1 MKDFWNRRQFLHQVA
16 GCGASAAGLPWMAR
30 AGAVPAQELPK
41 VPDHTLTVLS
51 GKPRER
57 GKQYGRKFK
66 DLIHA
71 FLDQEI
77 YRACARHISR
87 DRLLRYA
94 GQCTK
99 VVQEY
104 SPAIAEEMG
113 GIAEGA
119 GLKLEEAVLITL
131 HEETVAHMDGAL
143 GQAASTVHHCTALA
157 ASPPD
162 TRDGNTYVGQNWDWM
177 ASVYGLSSMLLWKRP
192 EGPSLLAYSYPGLWV
207 GAGLNSAGV
216 ALCWTWGDG
225 LGIKGPR
232 VGIPSYVLIAQM
244 LYQDTLEGA
253 LQEARRAKHAG
264 WFNFVLGDG
273 KGQLAIVEG
282 TPEKL
287 VIQKPRGHTARA
299 SYACR
304 EILGEDSDKPGKLHP
319 RYQRMSDLL
328 AGSKGKLDK
337 PTLQGF
343 LADHRPPICRHPEF
357 KRSGSVEMVGG
368 FTVDSMLF
376 NCTTREAHVSRGPGC
391 SGRWKRFAFEDK

>member
-1 MKDFWNRRQFLHQVA
+1 
-16 GCGASAAGLPWMAR
+16 
-30 AGAVPAQELPK
+30 
-41 VPDHTLTVLS
+41 VPDHTLTVIS
-51 GKPRER
+51 GKPRQR

-66 DLIHA
+66 DPIHA
-71 FLDQEI
+71 FLDKEI
-77 YRACARHISR
+77 YQVCTKHASR
-87 DRLLRYA
+87 DKLLRYA

-99 VVQEY
+99 AVKEY
-104 SPAIAEEMG
+104 SPTIAEELE

-119 GLKLEEAVLITL
+119 GLKLEEAVLLTL
-131 HEETVAHMDGAL
+131 HEETAGHKDGAL
-143 GQAASTVHHCTALA
+143 PPVEHCTALA
-157 ASPPD
+157 AGPPD

-207 GAGLNSAGV
+207 GAGLNSAGI
-216 ALCWTWGDG
+216 ALCWSWGDG

-244 LYQDTLEGA
+244 LYQDTLAGA
-253 LQEARRAKHAG
+253 LDEARRARHAG
-264 WFNFVLGDG
+264 WFNFVLADA
-273 KGQLAIVEG
+273 KGRVATVEG

-287 VIQKPRGHTARA
+287 VVQTHRGHTARA

-304 EILGEDSDKPGKLHP
+304 EILGGPKDKPLKLHP
-319 RYQRMSDLL
+319 QCRRMFDLL
-328 AGSKGKLDK
+328 AGSEGKLDK

-343 LADHRPPICRHPEF
+343 FADHKSTICKHPGF
-357 KRSGSVEMVGG
+357 KRGGGINESGG

-391 SGRWKRFAFEDK
+391 SGRWKTFTFEGAK

>member
-1 MKDFWNRRQFLHQVA
+1 MTPSWTRRRFFQEVA
-16 GCGASAAGLPWMAR
+16 GYGAAAAGLHLATVGPG
-30 AGAVPAQELPK
+30 AGREAPR
-41 VPDHTLTVLS
+41 VPDHTLTVIA

-57 GKQYGRKFK
+57 GTRYGRMFK
-66 DLIHA
+66 DAIHA
-71 FLDQEI
+71 FLDREI
-77 YRACARHISR
+77 YQACAGHASR

-94 GQCTK
+94 GQCTGA
-99 VVQEY
+99 VRAY
-104 SPAIAEEMG
+104 SPTIAEELEGM
-113 GIAEGA
+113 AEGT
-119 GLKLEEAVLITL
+119 GLKLEEVVLITL
-131 HEETVAHMDGAL
+131 HEETAGHKDGVL
-143 GQAASTVHHCTALA
+143 PPVQHCTALA
-157 ASPPD
+157 AGPPD

-177 ASVYGLSSMLLWKRP
+177 ASVYGLSQMLLWQRP
-192 EGPSLLAYSYPGLWV
+192 EGPSLLAYAYPGLWV

-264 WFNFVLGDG
+264 WFAFVLGDG
-273 KGQLAIVEG
+273 KGRLATVEG
-282 TPEKL
+282 TPEQL
-287 VIQKPRGHTARA
+287 VVQRPRGHTARA

-304 EILGEDSDKPGKLHP
+304 EILGAAEGNTSRVHP
-319 RYQRMSDLL
+319 HCRAMFDLL
-328 AGSKGKLDK
+328 AGSRGKLDR

-343 LADHRPPICRHPEF
+343 FGDHPSGICKHPKTDE
-357 KRSGSVEMVGG
+357 RGQAAG

-391 SGRWKRFAFEDK
+391 SGRWKTFRFADQ